1 MSQEWCTDLTLE
13 NFSCNDTCG
22 RFGLHLCGG
31 KLIRYTFKEQKYKNT
46 EKPTRCCCTSQCDP
60 SPILINSGKDDYPPC
75 TKEAIVRSMTE
86 KSLREEAKSQGEK
99 LDYNVHYHFFYILY
113 SSSYHSN
120 KNV

>member
-1 MSQEWCTDLTLE
+1 MSQEWCTDLTSE

-60 SPILINSGKDDYPPC
+60 SPILINPGKDDSPPC
-75 TKEAIVRSMTE
+75 TKEATGRSMTE
-86 KSLREEAKSQGEK
+86 KFLREEVKNQGEK
-99 LDYNVHYHFFYILY
+99 LDYLKHLIFKGRQCAFSFSPN
-113 SSSYHSN
+113 SY
-120 KNV
+120 